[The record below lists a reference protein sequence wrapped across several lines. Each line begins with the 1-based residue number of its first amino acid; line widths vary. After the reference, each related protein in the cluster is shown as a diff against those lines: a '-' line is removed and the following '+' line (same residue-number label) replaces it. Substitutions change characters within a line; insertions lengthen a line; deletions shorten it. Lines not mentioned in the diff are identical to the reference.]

1 MTLHRSLNGA
11 IAGGIAA
18 AVWAA
23 QQPLDKRVFGCD
35 YDDVELLGKAVT
47 RGDAWPAAGV
57 AMHVQNGMAF
67 GAVYAALRPLLPGP
81 PVAWGIGAALAE
93 HFALWPL
100 GRVSDRYHP
109 ARDELTTLSG
119 NARAFAQATWRHFLF
134 GTVMGLVEARLNDRS
149 DEEPPA
155 AIPVESNGHGSLEQ
169 AATPAAH

>member
-1 MTLHRSLNGA
+1 MTARRSLNGA
-11 IAGGIAA
+11 LAGGIAA

-23 QQPLDKRVFGCD
+23 QQPLDKRVFGCG

-47 RGDAWPAAGV
+47 RGDAWPVVGT

-67 GAVYAALRPLLPGP
+67 GAAYAALRPLLPGP
-81 PVAWGIGAALAE
+81 APVWGIVAGLAE
-93 HFALWPL
+93 HVAFWPL
-100 GRVSDRYHP
+100 GRFVDRHHP
-109 ARDELTTLSG
+109 ARGDLTPLTG

-155 AIPVESNGHGSLEQ
+155 AIPVESNGHGSIEQ
-169 AATPAAH
+169 AVAAPH